1 MLATRNQ
8 FRQKEMFHSTIATS
22 KLIWNASDSPSSF
35 SLPSLLA
42 AEVYEVVD
50 PSDESEADAL
60 ICPPVGGGPEPYQPP
75 QPTHK

>member
-1 MLATRNQ
+1 ML
-8 FRQKEMFHSTIATS
+8 
-22 KLIWNASDSPSSF
+22 DSPSSF

-75 QPTHK
+75 QPAHKYVHVFLNERRASYTIFFIIIL